1 MSYDDDEES
10 LEYGCGFALGALLG
24 PLAVIPLLLLGGGLV
39 AAVAMLLQA
48 LCLWILSLP
57 VMLAAIVVAV
67 FDFARLLRLRPVDA
81 GGCPVDA
88 GVSGGA
94 RYRDE
99 GHQAW
104 SQGKWNQG
112 TVRRDLESESQQAR
126 PGWRSALRKPAA
138 NSLHRDIKLLRFPEL
153 SLLVQKPDHRLKIR

>member
-67 FDFARLLRLRPVDA
+67 FDSLASCGYAPWMLVAAQLTLGFLVGLGIGMRVTKP
-81 GGCPVDA
+81 
-88 GVSGGA
+88 GA
-94 RYRDE
+94 R
-99 GHQAW
+99 G
-104 SQGKWNQG
+104 SG
-112 TVRRDLESESQQAR
+112 
-126 PGWRSALRKPAA
+126 
-138 NSLHRDIKLLRFPEL
+138 
-153 SLLVQKPDHRLKIR
+153 IRGL